1 VNQVHLVIIKIEF
14 KKTKNGDFKMKKN
27 LFVILLATFTAGS
40 MMAESDR
47 EPVLAETVEMPGNV
61 VGSLFGGGYAKR
73 SHDNKEKR
81 KRDAKQSK
89 KEKEQDSK
97 RRRARRRAADERD
110 EF

>member
-1 VNQVHLVIIKIEF
+1 
-14 KKTKNGDFKMKKN
+14 MKKN

-40 MMAESDR
+40 MVAEH

-73 SHDNKEKR
+73 SRDKKEENERESKS
-81 KRDAKQSK
+81 KKSK
-89 KEKEQDSK
+89 KEKQQDSK
-97 RRRARRRAADERD
+97 RRRARRRASDERD